1 LKTSLKII
9 TVVLIV
15 IIIGSVG
22 AYAAYTYT
30 KDNRLQPSPTPTPSP
45 TTIPSPTA
53 TASPNPSPMST
64 ATATPTA
71 TSTPTPAPTV
81 TPTPTPNP
89 TTLKIATTTSLYD
102 TGLED
107 TPETLKNGTVVKDD
121 LKDAFQAK
129 YPWITVN
136 FIALGTGA
144 AIAQAQ
150 RGDADMLLV
159 HSPSQ
164 ELTFLKG
171 GYVVDRKIVAYNF
184 FVIVGPASDPA
195 NILADQGN
203 VTKALIDIYNAAQ
216 NNTQQPANK
225 QVLWFS
231 RNDASGTN
239 TKEISLWTAAGFNYA
254 GLTSSGNNS
263 WFKSTGTGMGQTL
276 LATNY
281 YGSIGGYTISDT
293 GTYLAYSTRGDIQL
307 KILVQGQQSLL
318 NVYSAIID
326 DPRNITTT
334 NFDASLLFINYLASS
349 EGQQLIGNYGVTL
362 YNQSLFTPFVPL
374 VSGTV
379 TNDTLLG
386 WIKSYAYMTSD
397 ATPVI
402 AATGTECPSQYR
414 YNAGNLYSPT
424 YDTVANTNA
433 QIATSYPNY
442 YVADKQRTT
451 TLQAVITPS
460 KAYKA

>member
-1 LKTSLKII
+1 VKQKLNTTLKIV

-15 IIIGSVG
+15 IIVGAIG
-22 AYAAYTYT
+22 AYAAYSYT
-30 KDNRLQPSPTPTPSP
+30 QNNQPKQSPTPTPTPTITPTPTMTSSPSPTTSATATPTPTAIPTPVPTATPTPTPSP
-45 TTIPSPTA
+45 TT
-53 TASPNPSPMST
+53 
-64 ATATPTA
+64 
-71 TSTPTPAPTV
+71 
-81 TPTPTPNP
+81 
-89 TTLKIATTTSLYD
+89 LKVATTTSLYD

-107 TPETLKNGTVVKDD
+107 TPETLKNGTVIKDD

-171 GYVVDRKIVAYNF
+171 GYGVDRKIIAYNF

-195 NILADQGN
+195 GISTATSVSD
-203 VTKALIDIYNAAQ
+203 ALQKIYNASHTGSEA
-216 NNTQQPANK
+216 T
-225 QVLWFS
+225 LWFS

-239 TKEISLWTAAGFNYA
+239 TKEISLWTAAGYSYTQ
-254 GLTSSGNNS
+254 LTNTTLNGS

-307 KILVQGQQSLL
+307 KVLVQGQQSLL

-326 DPRNITTT
+326 DPRNANLTAT
-334 NFDASLLFINYLASS
+334 NFNASLLFINYLASS
-349 EGQQLIGNYGVTL
+349 EGQQLIGNYGLTV

-374 VSGTV
+374 ASGTV
-379 TNDTLLG
+379 SNDTLLG

-402 AATGTECPSQYR
+402 GAGGTECPSQYR

-424 YDTVANTNA
+424 YDMVANTNA

-442 YVADKQRTT
+442 YVADKQKIT

-460 KAYKA
+460 KTYKA

>member
-1 LKTSLKII
+1 M
-9 TVVLIV
+9 
-15 IIIGSVG
+15 
-22 AYAAYTYT
+22 
-30 KDNRLQPSPTPTPSP
+30 PSP
-45 TTIPSPTA
+45 TTLR
-53 TASPNPSPMST
+53 
-64 ATATPTA
+64 
-71 TSTPTPAPTV
+71 V
-81 TPTPTPNP
+81 
-89 TTLKIATTTSLYD
+89 ATTTSLYD

-107 TPETLKNGTVVKDD
+107 TPETLKNGTVIRDD

-159 HSPSQ
+159 HSPAQ

-171 GYVVDRKIVAYNF
+171 GYGVDRKIIAYNF
-184 FVIVGPASDPA
+184 FIIIGPTNNLAGINSTDSVSD
-195 NILADQGN
+195 
-203 VTKALIDIYNAAQ
+203 ALVKIYNAPHTGS
-216 NNTQQPANK
+216 NP
-225 QVLWFS
+225 VYWFS

-239 TKEISLWTAAGFNYA
+239 TKEISLWNAVASITGQNYTQLTNSTANP
-254 GLTSSGNNS
+254 

-281 YGSIGGYTISDT
+281 YGSQGGYTISDT

-326 DPRNITTT
+326 DPRNANLTNT
-334 NFDASLLFINYLASS
+334 NFAASLLFVNYLAST

-374 VSGTV
+374 ATGSVS
-379 TNDTLLG
+379 DPLLLS
-386 WIKSYAYMTSD
+386 WIKIYAYMTSD
-397 ATPVI
+397 TPPVI
-402 AATGTECPSQYR
+402 SASGTECPSQYR
-414 YNAGNLYSPT
+414 YNEGTLYSVT
-424 YDTVANTNA
+424 YIANYNA
-433 QIATSYPNY
+433 SISINDPNY
-442 YVADKQRTT
+442 FIVEKPKTT
-451 TLQAVITPS
+451 IVQTTPAQGNKLYS
-460 KAYKA
+460 A

>member
-1 LKTSLKII
+1 MNTSLKIVTI
-9 TVVLIV
+9 VLIV
-15 IIIGSVG
+15 IIVGAIG
-22 AYAAYTYT
+22 AYAAYSYT
-30 KDNRLQPSPTPTPSP
+30 QNNQLKPSPTPTPTPSVTPTPTVTASPSPTASATATPAPTASPTPVQTATPTPTPSP
-45 TTIPSPTA
+45 TT
-53 TASPNPSPMST
+53 
-64 ATATPTA
+64 
-71 TSTPTPAPTV
+71 
-81 TPTPTPNP
+81 
-89 TTLKIATTTSLYD
+89 LKVATTTSLYD

-164 ELTFLKG
+164 ELAFLKG
-171 GYVVDRKIVAYNF
+171 GYGVDRKIIAYNF

-195 NILADQGN
+195 GISTATSVSD
-203 VTKALIDIYNAAQ
+203 ALQKIYNAPHTGSDA
-216 NNTQQPANK
+216 A
-225 QVLWFS
+225 LWFS

-239 TKEISLWTAAGFNYA
+239 TKEISLWTAAGYSYA
-254 GLTSSGNNS
+254 QLTNTTLNGS

-307 KILVQGQQSLL
+307 KVLVQGQQSLL

-326 DPRNITTT
+326 DPRNANLTAT
-334 NFDASLLFINYLASS
+334 NFNASLLFVNYLASS
-349 EGQQLIGNYGVTL
+349 EGQQLIGNYGVTV

-374 VSGTV
+374 ASGAVS
-379 TNDTLLG
+379 NDTLLG

-402 AATGTECPSQYR
+402 GASGTECPSQYR
-414 YNAGNLYSPT
+414 YNAGDLYSAT
-424 YDTVANTNA
+424 YDTVANMNA
-433 QIATSYPNY
+433 QLSTSYSNY
-442 YVADKQRTT
+442 NIADKQKII
-451 TLQAVITPS
+451 TLQAIISPH
-460 KAYKA
+460 KAYKT